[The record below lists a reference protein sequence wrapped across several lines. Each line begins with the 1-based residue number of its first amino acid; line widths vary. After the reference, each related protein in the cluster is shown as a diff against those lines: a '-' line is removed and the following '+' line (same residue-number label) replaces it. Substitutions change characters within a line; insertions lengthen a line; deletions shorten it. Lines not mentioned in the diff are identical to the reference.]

1 MRYVFFINPAAGK
14 GKAQEMLL
22 PAVEE
27 YFKDKDA
34 DYKIIVTKA
43 PGDAL
48 ERAEEEARK
57 GDEVTMFACGGDG
70 TFFEVLNGAYKYK
83 NVILGVIPCGSGN
96 DFLKTF
102 EATEPFSNVPC
113 QLEGKAVPMDAI
125 LVDDICCMNI
135 CSLGMDAVVADDMTI
150 FKNWPL
156 VSGSMAYK
164 LAIVKTFLRKIG
176 VKIKVKIDG
185 ALLGTFNCLFAVC
198 GNGTTYGG
206 GYKSCP
212 RANPS
217 DGKLEWLIVEK
228 ISKLK
233 ILSFL
238 KTYEK
243 GEHEDLPFVKSGQCE
258 CMELEAE
265 CESPINIDGEIIHKK
280 SVRFQILKNAVR
292 VILPKGIYEN
302 YNKKCAALDE

>member
-1 MRYVFFINPAAGK
+1 MRYLFFINPAAGK
-14 GKAQEMLL
+14 GKAQELL
-22 PAVEE
+22 VPAVEK
-27 YFKDKDA
+27 YFA
-34 DYKIIVTKA
+34 GRNDYEIIVTTA
-43 PGDAL
+43 QGDAQQRS
-48 ERAEEEARK
+48 EVEAQK

-70 TFFEVLNGAYKYK
+70 TFFEVLNGTYKYK
-83 NVILGVIPCGSGN
+83 NVTLGVIPCGSGN

-102 EATEPFSNVPC
+102 EATEPFSDVC
-113 QLEGKAVPMDAI
+113 AQMEGKAVPMDAVM
-125 LVDDICCMNI
+125 VDDICCMNI

-176 VKIKVKIDG
+176 MKVKITIDG

-233 ILSFL
+233 ILGFL
-238 KTYEK
+238 KTYEEGK
-243 GEHEDLPFVKSGQCE
+243 HEGLPYVKSGQCE

-265 CESPINIDGEIIHKK
+265 REAPINIDGEIVHKK
-280 SVRFQILKNAVR
+280 SVRFQILKSAVR
-292 VILPKGIYEN
+292 VILPKGVYEN
-302 YNKKCAALDE
+302 YKVPSVAAAE

>member
-14 GKAQEMLL
+14 GKAQEALV

-27 YFKDKDA
+27 YFKGKEA
-34 DYKIIVTKA
+34 NYEIIFTKA

-48 ERAEEEARK
+48 ERAREEAEK

-70 TFFEVLNGAYKYK
+70 TFFEVLNGVYKYN

-102 EATEPFSNVPC
+102 ETTEPFSNVES
-113 QLEGKAVPMDAI
+113 QMEGVAVPMDAI

-135 CSLGMDAVVADDMTI
+135 CSLGMDAIVADDMTI
-150 FKNWPL
+150 FKKWPL

-164 LAIVKTFLRKIG
+164 LAIVKTFLRKLG
-176 VKIKVKIDG
+176 VNIKVKIDG
-185 ALLGTFNCLFAVC
+185 VLLGTYNCLFAVC

-206 GYKSCP
+206 GYRSCP

-233 ILSFL
+233 ILAFL
-238 KTYEK
+238 KTYER

-265 CESPINIDGEIIHKK
+265 CDSPINIDGEIIHKK
-280 SVRFQILKNAVR
+280 SVCFKILKNAVR
-292 VILPKGIYEN
+292 VILPKGVYEN
-302 YNKKCAALDE
+302 YDKKCLVTAE